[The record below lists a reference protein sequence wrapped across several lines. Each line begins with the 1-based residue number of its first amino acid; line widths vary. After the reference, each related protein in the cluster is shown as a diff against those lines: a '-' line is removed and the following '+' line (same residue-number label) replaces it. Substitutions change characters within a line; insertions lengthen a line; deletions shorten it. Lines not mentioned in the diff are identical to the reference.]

1 MQEEIKTK
9 QPELV
14 MDAEASHIEDAEA
27 SHIEDAQALK
37 ADHSASE
44 AKMHTAQTVA
54 AALKEAETIQP
65 TASAQPQFEFLFLR
79 RFFAWLLDIFIV
91 SGIVAV
97 YVLIFS
103 IGSALSTR
111 SGMASFVELFTESIL
126 PNFGL
131 VFAFVICWCLSF
143 LNSMAPL
150 LTVIL
155 LKLWW
160 PFVPMDYE
168 ANAFLIQRTLFVS
181 SCLIQ
186 CAYSG
191 YFLSRPYAATPGK
204 LLMGLKTLDELGNP
218 LTFWAGAWR
227 EFWRALYLP
236 YLINWL
242 RRPSAKSPQICN
254 TDVVSTTSSTVK
266 HKSTFYH
273 PYFATSAVLT
283 IILAV
288 LYQLMR

>member
-14 MDAEASHIEDAEA
+14 VETENKT
-27 SHIEDAQALK
+27 AQA
-37 ADHSASE
+37 
-44 AKMHTAQTVA
+44 MA
-54 AALKEAETIQP
+54 AALKEAKRTESETP
-65 TASAQPQFEFLFLR
+65 TQPQFEFLFLR
-79 RFFAWLLDIFIV
+79 RFFAWLIDIFIV

-97 YVLIFS
+97 FVLIFS
-103 IGSALSTR
+103 IGSALSSR
-111 SGMASFVELFTESIL
+111 SGMDSFVELFTGSIL

-143 LNSMAPL
+143 LNTMAPVF
-150 LTVIL
+150 TVIV

-204 LLMGLKTLDELGNP
+204 LLMGLKTTDELGNP

-242 RRPSAKSPQICN
+242 RRPSVKSPQICN
-254 TDVVSTTSSTVK
+254 TDVVSTANSNVK
-266 HKSTFYH
+266 HKSPFYH

-288 LYQLMR
+288 LYQLLR

>member
-27 SHIEDAQALK
+27 SNIEDAQASKSVSCAPEVNML
-37 ADHSASE
+37 
-44 AKMHTAQTVA
+44 TAQAMTTALTDDKKIIPVA
-54 AALKEAETIQP
+54 P
-65 TASAQPQFEFLFLR
+65 TPPRFEFLFLR

-97 YVLIFS
+97 FVVIFS

-111 SGMASFVELFTESIL
+111 SGMASFVELFTDSIL

-143 LNSMAPL
+143 LNTMAPAF
-150 LTVIL
+150 TVIV

-191 YFLSRPYAATPGK
+191 YFLSRPFAATPGK
-204 LLMGLKTLDELGNP
+204 LLMGLKTTDELGNP
-218 LTFWAGAWR
+218 LSFWAGAWR

-242 RRPSAKSPQICN
+242 RRPSLKSPQICN

-266 HKSTFYH
+266 HKSPFYH

-288 LYQLMR
+288 LYQLLR